1 MEGGRPVTATLK
13 NRRVKTVNINM
24 LSPHGA
30 VVKHLAD
37 ICTCGRTKVVGS
49 NPTGVKVFKLR
60 FLYDSPSRVFLSLKD

>member
-1 MEGGRPVTATLK
+1 MALPTPAHKLQAGSLK
-13 NRRVKTVNINM
+13 KKKK
-24 LSPHGA
+24 SPHGA

-60 FLYDSPSRVFLSLKD
+60 FMTHQVEFS